1 MTSALKFLT
10 YATLAMS
17 LGATLTG
24 CTNAYKTQQTELNYP
39 AIGQFVEVDGAK
51 VHYVRQG
58 SGPEVILI
66 HGAGGNLRDFTYD
79 LMGRLTDR
87 YTVTAFDRPGHGYT
101 DRVPGIETGPL
112 ATAGDSPAAQAALL
126 RSAATKLAILDPIV
140 VGHSFGGIVSLAWA
154 NAGLD
159 IESPQNARAVVSV
172 AGVALP
178 WPDDLDAYYRVNG
191 SSLGGALVIPVL
203 AALATEGVVASS
215 LEGVFAPDPVPEGY
229 QEHLGAALILR
240 PESFRANVRQV
251 NTLRPKVVEMAKR
264 YPELTIPIEFLHGT
278 ADTTVPIHIHAR
290 KMIEIVRSA
299 QLTELVGVGH
309 MPHHVD
315 PQATVHAIDR
325 AVSRAGLH

>member
-1 MTSALKFLT
+1 MTSALRILT
-10 YATLAMS
+10 YAAVALG

-24 CTNAYKTQQTELNYP
+24 CTNSYKTRQTELAYP
-39 AIGQFVEVDGAK
+39 PVGQFVEVAGTK
-51 VHYVRQG
+51 VHYVQQG
-58 SGPEVILI
+58 TGPDVVLI

-101 DRVPGIETGPL
+101 DRVPGIATGPF
-112 ATAGDSPAAQAALL
+112 ATDGDGPDAQAALL
-126 RSAATKLAILDPIV
+126 RAAAAQLDITDPVV

-159 IESPQNARAVVSV
+159 TDSPQNARAVVSL

-191 SSLGGALVIPVL
+191 SPLGGALVIPVL
-203 AALATEGVVASS
+203 AALATDGVVASS
-215 LEGVFAPDPVPEGY
+215 LDGVFAPDDVPDGY

-240 PESFRANVRQV
+240 PDSFRANVRQV

-290 KMIEIVRSA
+290 KMIDIVASSR
-299 QLTELVGVGH
+299 LTELDGVGH
-309 MPHHVD
+309 MPHHTD
-315 PQATVHAIDR
+315 PQAAVDAIDR
-325 AVSRAGLH
+325 AVSRAGLR